1 MQLLST
7 KKPCIPEVWTET
19 VTAKLMQTIFK
30 GILPGDFKAENWQRS
45 GWGQLYGWP
54 SSSSQRLVFHLFWSL
69 SAICFALYTFVT
81 FVNWNTSFTGEWI
94 RSYLVPEGH
103 IAKINIKASKDPDF
117 FSVKLKQST
126 KIVVYKS
133 ATEFLEDLP
142 KSQQPTTETPSAPA
156 PPRGYK
162 RTREQP
168 LDLTT
173 KKTKTVSM

>member
-1 MQLLST
+1 M
-7 KKPCIPEVWTET
+7 
-19 VTAKLMQTIFK
+19 
-30 GILPGDFKAENWQRS
+30 
-45 GWGQLYGWP
+45 
-54 SSSSQRLVFHLFWSL
+54 
-69 SAICFALYTFVT
+69 
-81 FVNWNTSFTGEWI
+81 
-94 RSYLVPEGH
+94 PEGH

-117 FSVKLKQST
+117 FSVKLKQLT

-156 PPRGYK
+156 PPHGYK